1 MVDAPGYGSR
11 GRAEW
16 GNLFTHYVENRRAW
30 VQLFSQYYHAE
41 TNRLPHSLRRVYV
54 LLNAK
59 HGVTETDT
67 AMLRSLSAQSLASSG
82 LDFTLQ
88 TVITKADE
96 LPADGAGD
104 VIPTMQ
110 RKIFDAAPACLP
122 AIITSALMKPPFGI
136 EDVRKSMADACG
148 LLSS

>member
-1 MVDAPGYGSR
+1 MVQGVGQNGATSSHITSRTAERGYSFP
-11 GRAEW
+11 
-16 GNLFTHYVENRRAW
+16 LFLPFNP
-30 VQLFSQYYHAE
+30 
-41 TNRLPHSLRRVYV
+41 NRLPHSLRRVYV
-54 LLNAK
+54 LLNAR

-82 LDFTLQ
+82 LNFTLQ
-88 TVITKADE
+88 AVITKADD
-96 LPADGAGD
+96 LPADCTGD

-148 LLSS
+148 LLRP